1 MDHKTTVI
9 QKSTTNHAVARD
21 FVPLVLKTIL
31 NGADR
36 SGLKKNFL
44 EVKKKKQRNY
54 WKYN

>member
-9 QKSTTNHAVARD
+9 QKSTTTHAVARD

-44 EVKKKKQRNY
+44 EVKKKTK
-54 WKYN
+54 KLLEI